1 MPKRKPVRT
10 RVAAV
15 TCNGCGDEIYS
26 RARHD
31 FRSCKCGKT
40 HIDGGFDYVKA
51 GFDPSVGFSQRIR
64 YVDATRAELYQDW
77 NLQKDKFGK
86 IHPSKKDKRP

>member
-1 MPKRKPVRT
+1 MPKRKSIRT
-10 RVAAV
+10 RIATV

-31 FRSCKCGKT
+31 FKSCECGKT
-40 HIDGGFDYVKA
+40 HIDGGFDYVKT
-51 GFDPSVGFSQRIR
+51 GFDPSIGFSPHIR
-64 YVDATRAELYQDW
+64 YVNATKEELYQDW

-86 IHPSKKDKRP
+86 ICPSKKDKSK